1 MGKTIT
7 IGIPLFH
14 GFDLLD
20 MSGPHEMFSF
30 MNHAWPGNTVKVLL
44 VAAEMSVVSANGIR
58 VSADVSFEDCPQLDV
73 LFVPGGWPQV
83 VEQVIATDPGYLRF
97 VREQAGGA
105 EWVASVCT
113 GAFFLAATGL
123 LDGYRA
129 TTYWSAVP
137 ALQESFPK
145 VKVVNGFPRYVVDRN
160 RLTGGGISSGLD
172 SALALASLIAGDEAV
187 GKRVQLMAQYH
198 PQPPYHE
205 GDPAVAS
212 YDTYAAVMAAFSA
225 PPPAD
230 KVRVESL
237 VGAAE

>member
-7 IGIPLFH
+7 IGIPLFQ

-44 VAAEMSVVSANGIR
+44 VAAETSVVSANGIR
-58 VSADVSFEDCPQLDV
+58 VSADVSFEDCPKLDV

-97 VREQAGGA
+97 LREQAGGA

-113 GAFFLAATGL
+113 GAFLLAAAGL

-129 TTYWSAVP
+129 TTYWSAAP
-137 ALQESFPK
+137 ALQEGFPK

-198 PQPPYHE
+198 PQPPYQE

-212 YDTYAAVMAAFSA
+212 YDTYAAVVAAFSA

-230 KVRVESL
+230 KVRVESI

>member
-44 VAAEMSVVSANGIR
+44 VAAETSVMSANGIR

-97 VREQAGGA
+97 IREQAGRA

-113 GAFFLAATGL
+113 GAFFLAAAGL

-129 TTYWSAVP
+129 TTYWSALP
-137 ALQESFPK
+137 ALQEGFPK
-145 VKVVNGFPRYVVDRN
+145 VKVVNGKRYFWVS
-160 RLTGGGISSGLD
+160 GGGLGSNLGGRWVEEG
-172 SALALASLIAGDEAV
+172 SAEARNITNMSQQSLQDVRDRGN
-187 GKRVQLMAQYH
+187 
-198 PQPPYHE
+198 QPAI
-205 GDPAVAS
+205 GN
-212 YDTYAAVMAAFSA
+212 
-225 PPPAD
+225 
-230 KVRVESL
+230 
-237 VGAAE
+237 